1 MQEQELL
8 ALPRA
13 QINAVD
19 IALPADLEAA
29 ISIRWSND
37 AGYTRL
43 APIVRFRRPGR
54 REPRLVPFSKTA
66 PIDPFKGR
74 TLDIDAVVLFRSY
87 FQEGVSSPVAAEP
100 FGALQRLANEVYT
113 PLASLELRFQRSDTI
128 WVELTIGKWEGLE
141 RDTVCLYHLVMD
153 L

>member
-29 ISIRWSND
+29 VSIRWSND

-43 APIVRFRRPGR
+43 APIVR
-54 REPRLVPFSKTA
+54 FSKTA

-141 RDTVCLYHLVMD
+141 
-153 L
+153 